1 MNKYNNTSNF
11 QATNA
16 KSICNVFKTC
26 TSAMQKGNVVLLA
39 RLSWKDFDRQIE
51 FCFTIDQVN

>member
-26 TSAMQKGNVVLLA
+26 TSAMQKGNVVLLGLA
-39 RLSWKDFDRQIE
+39 GKILTDK
-51 FCFTIDQVN
+51 